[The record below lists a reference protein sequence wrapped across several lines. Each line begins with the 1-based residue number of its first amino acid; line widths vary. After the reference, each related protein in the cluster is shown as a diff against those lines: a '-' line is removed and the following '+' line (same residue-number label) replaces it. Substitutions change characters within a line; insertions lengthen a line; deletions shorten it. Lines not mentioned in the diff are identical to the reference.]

1 MRSDPNRIDAWFW
14 PWMALVAVEL
24 EVYKKL
30 LIVYGGVANDRVIS
44 VVVEFCTLIFAKKKW
59 KLAMLQNIHFLG
71 GGTEVRVSFS
81 FD

>member
-44 VVVEFCTLIFAKKKW
+44 VVVEFCTLIFAKKKMEIGN
-59 KLAMLQNIHFLG
+59 APEYSFLG
-71 GGTEVRVSFS
+71 GGY
-81 FD
+81 